1 MRYYKADKTPKSIF
15 LYLDNLRV
23 AMIKISTEKNLLG
36 IKQNLPQRRRGTERN
51 ICVALLFS
59 VSLCLCGKAFAED
72 RYSLLGN
79 LKDDFTYVA
88 SSPARM
94 DRKSTA
100 ITLGIIA
107 TGAFIYTQDEKIRDF
122 FQSHQKSSSMDGLS
136 DIAEKFG
143 NGVYELPLLA
153 LYGGGGYLIENEKMQ
168 DTSLL
173 SFESFLVANTI
184 GTAAKIGIGR
194 PRPYTEE
201 GSGSYKPFSTDSD
214 HTSMPS
220 GHTISA
226 FSIASVFADEYDDK
240 PMVGVTAY
248 GLASMVAFQR
258 VYDDKHW
265 ASDVFAGAVLGTVI
279 GKSVVY
285 LHKDKKMENVHI
297 IPISI
302 PSEGYYGVTA
312 VVRF

>member
-1 MRYYKADKTPKSIF
+1 MRYYKVDKIPKSIL
-15 LYLDNLRV
+15 LYLDNLRA
-23 AMIKISTEKNLLG
+23 AMIKISTETDLLK
-36 IKQNLPQRRRGTERN
+36 ITQNLPQRRRGAESC
-51 ICVALLFS
+51 ICLALFFS

-94 DRKSTA
+94 DRKSA
-100 ITLGIIA
+100 VMTLGIIG

-122 FQSHQKSSSMDGLS
+122 VQSHQKSSSIDGIS

-143 NGVYELPLLA
+143 NGVYELPFLA
-153 LYGGGGYLIENEKMQ
+153 LYGGGGYLIGNEKMQ
-168 DTSLL
+168 DTALL
-173 SFESFLVANTI
+173 SFESFVVANTI

-226 FSIASVFADEYDDK
+226 FSIASVFADEYEN
-240 PMVGVTAY
+240 PFVNVTVY
-248 GLASMVAFQR
+248 GLASLVALER
-258 VYDDKHW
+258 VYDHKHW